1 MKGYVPRTDL
11 DSLVAGGS
19 EASRGGAF
27 ARHLRAAAAA
37 CPDRDAIVQGECV
50 LSWREFEVEATRLA
64 ASLHQRGVGPGSR
77 VGICCYN
84 CPEYLIALFA
94 LFILRAVPVNL
105 NYRYRSAEL
114 SYVLG
119 NCGAVG
125 LIHAA
130 ELGGVVDDALAELP
144 ACAVRVGVDLTN
156 GGFTLPPLPS
166 TADPSDGRGEA
177 DPDEWLLYT
186 GGTTGLPRAVVGSQQ
201 ERLSVLYRHGLAAI
215 GWTGEPEPRVETVI
229 AQQYENGIA
238 PVYFAV
244 APLMHG
250 TGLYCALIGLALG
263 GTVVLAASRSFDP
276 HEVARVIAAR
286 KVTDLHIV
294 GEAVALP
301 LVEALEEG
309 QRTAA
314 PYDVKSLAR
323 VQSSGMVWTARTKRR
338 LLAHVDAELT
348 DLIAATE
355 GGPFAI
361 SQTSRRRPPADDTP
375 FVLAPGARV
384 LRQDGT
390 DVTPGSGEVG
400 VLAAPTSLTAHYLGD
415 PERTA
420 ANYREVDG
428 QRYVALGDLAAV
440 ASDGTVAFLGRGSS
454 VINSGGEKVFPDE
467 VETVLRRHPSVRD
480 VAVAGVHDRR
490 FGELVGAVVVPG
502 DQGVDADDLAGF
514 VARSLSGYKKPRIIV
529 SVPEIRRLASGKT
542 DLGWI
547 REQLAAH
554 AALGGKVPIE

>member
-1 MKGYVPRTDL
+1 MKGYVPRPDL

-27 ARHLRAAAAA
+27 AQHLRAAAAA

-50 LSWREFEVEATRLA
+50 LSWREFEAEATRLA
-64 ASLHQRGVGPGSR
+64 ASLHERGVGPGSR

-119 NCGAVG
+119 NCAATG
-125 LIHAA
+125 LIYAA
-130 ELGGVVDDALAELP
+130 ELDDVVDDALSGLP
-144 ACAVRVGVDLTN
+144 ACTVRVGVDPIN
-156 GGFTLPPLPS
+156 GGFTVSPLPS
-166 TADPSDGRGEA
+166 TAESADGGGGGDA
-177 DPDEWLLYT
+177 DEWLLYT
-186 GGTTGLPRAVVGSQQ
+186 GGTTGMPRAVVGSQQ
-201 ERLSVLYRHGLAAI
+201 ERLSVLYRHGLSAS
-215 GWTGEPEPRVETVI
+215 GWTGEPDPPVERVI
-229 AQQYENGIA
+229 AQQRENGIEPA
-238 PVYFAV
+238 YFAV

-250 TGLYCALIGLALG
+250 TGLYCALIGLVLG

-276 HEVARVIAAR
+276 HEVARAIAAR

-301 LVEALEEG
+301 LVEAIEEG
-309 QRTAA
+309 LRSGA
-314 PYDVKSLAR
+314 PYDVSSLRR
-323 VQSSGMVWTARTKRR
+323 VQSSGMVWTAQTKRR
-338 LLAHVDAELT
+338 LLAHADAELT
-348 DLIAATE
+348 DMIAATE

-361 SQTSRRRPPADDTP
+361 SRTSRSQPPADDTP

-384 LRQDGT
+384 LREDGT

-420 ANYREVDG
+420 ASYREVDG

-440 ASDGTVAFLGRGSS
+440 ATDGTVALLGRGSS

-502 DQGVDADDLAGF
+502 DQGLDADDLAAF
-514 VARSLSGYKKPRIIV
+514 VGRSLSGYKKPRVIV
-529 SVPEIRRLASGKT
+529 SVPEIQRLASGKT
-542 DLGWI
+542 DLGWV
-547 REQLAAH
+547 REQLAAKSTPL
-554 AALGGKVPIE
+554 APS